1 MLISRMCTPL
11 PVTLGLLLV
20 GCGESPE
27 IAVNPEQP
35 ALASEAGPPK
45 TTSLTDIFPVGLGRQ
60 VVLDACGVCHAVA
73 CSAIGQRTRARW
85 ENLKNSHRDHVADMS
100 EDDFDAA
107 FAYLSENFNDAK
119 PEPTVPPH
127 FLEGGCTPF

>member
-60 VVLDACGVCHAVA
+60 VVLDACGVCHA
-73 CSAIGQRTRARW
+73 RR
-85 ENLKNSHRDHVADMS
+85 LLRDRPTDPGTLG
-100 EDDFDAA
+100 E
-107 FAYLSENFNDAK
+107 
-119 PEPTVPPH
+119 PEEQPP
-127 FLEGGCTPF
+127 

>member
-1 MLISRMCTPL
+1 MLISRMCATL
-11 PVTLGLLLV
+11 PVTLGLLLL

-27 IAVNPEQP
+27 IEAHSEQP
-35 ALASEAGPPK
+35 ALASEASLPK
-45 TTSLTDIFPVGLGRQ
+45 TSSLTDIFPGGLGRQ

-85 ENLKNSHRDHVADMS
+85 ENLKHSHRDKVADMS
-100 EDDFDAA
+100 EEDFDAA
-107 FAYLSENFNDAK
+107 FAYLSENFNDAQ
-119 PEPTVPPH
+119 PEPTVPSH